1 MVPLG
6 CGSIKWMLAPA
17 VSRVCGPLL
26 GQAGRDSWIPEVGP
40 ARRGCKP
47 AASLQSVWK
56 YFNILATDAAV
67 PARELSMES
76 QGKIQ
81 EVIRKE
87 KIWVTH
93 EVSKREGLE
102 MRLCLG
108 HQVNSFVYSSIF
120 IQRVMFKTPERLE
133 MSSGQ

>member
-1 MVPLG
+1 
-6 CGSIKWMLAPA
+6 MLAPA

-26 GQAGRDSWIPEVGP
+26 GQARRDSWIPEVGP

-67 PARELSMES
+67 PAWELSMES

-87 KIWVTH
+87 KIWVIH
-93 EVSKREGLE
+93 EVSKREELE
-102 MRLCLG
+102 MKLCLG
-108 HQVNSFVYSSIF
+108 NQVNSFMYSSTF
-120 IQRVMFKTPERLE
+120 IQNVMFKTPERLE